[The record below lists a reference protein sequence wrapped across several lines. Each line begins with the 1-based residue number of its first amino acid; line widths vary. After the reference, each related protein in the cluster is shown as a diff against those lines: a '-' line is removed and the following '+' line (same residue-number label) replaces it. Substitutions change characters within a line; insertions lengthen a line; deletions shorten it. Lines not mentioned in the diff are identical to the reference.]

1 MLKKDIFNSP
11 KPLENLLNRTI
22 FAYLSKGS
30 NVGIPNDPESFIKN
44 GYAGNVNIYPIIR
57 RIVTPAI
64 GVKWGIKDE
73 AGEWIEGSELAP
85 LLKNP
90 NTRQSFNEFIDEMMC
105 WRLITGNS
113 FTWVL
118 TPDTGSNKGKPAEI
132 WPLPTSQTEIVSGGY
147 FEPVQE
153 YKLNIGDRSKRF
165 PASQVVHGR
174 YTNLS
179 YDAAG
184 GQLYGMSPLQ
194 AAIKVM
200 TATNSGYDTMAKQF
214 DNGGPD
220 VIITGTKETATQEW
234 TQEQFDTVWQRFKSK
249 FRKGSKERFMLKNLP
264 VEVHEIGKS
273 LVDMNVLEYL
283 KLSLR
288 DYCNIYG
295 IPSALMNDN
304 QYATQSANAR
314 EFQRQLWNN
323 AVIPELERCKDDM
336 NKIAA
341 MYTKATGKIETFD
354 FDLTDIPELQA
365 DNSLMSQSLS
375 TAWWLTPNQRLVMM
389 GLPPVDGDPLMN
401 TVFAP
406 MGLVPLSDLND
417 PLPDAA
423 KSNAY
428 LKEHGI
434 TY

>member
-11 KPLENLLNRTI
+11 KPLENLINRI
-22 FAYLSKGS
+22 IYAYISKG
-30 NVGIPNDPESFIKN
+30 VTVAIPNDPEGFVKN
-44 GYAGNVNIYPIIR
+44 GYAGNVNIYPIVR

-73 AGEWIEGSELAP
+73 NNEWVEDSELSG
-85 LLKNP
+85 LLKTP
-90 NTRQSFNEFIDEMMC
+90 NTRQSFNEFIDEVMC

-113 FTWVL
+113 YIWVL
-118 TPDTGSNKGKPAEI
+118 KIETGPNKGKPAEL
-132 WPLPTSQTEIVSGGY
+132 WPMPSSQVQIVSGGM
-147 FEPVQE
+147 FAQVSE
-153 YKLNIGDRSKRF
+153 YMINIGDSSKRI
-165 PASQVVHGR
+165 PAAQVVHGK

-179 YDAAG
+179 YDSSG
-184 GQLYGMSPLQ
+184 SQLYGQSPLQ
-194 AAIKVM
+194 AALKVM
-200 TATNSGYDTMAKQF
+200 QATNSAYDTMAKQF
-214 DNGGPD
+214 ENGGPD

-234 TQEQFDTVWQRFKSK
+234 TQEQFDTVWKRFIRK
-249 FRKGSKERFMLKNLP
+249 FRNGSKERFMLKNLP

-273 LVDMNVLEYL
+273 LVDMNVLAYN

-295 IPSALMNDN
+295 VPSALLNDN
-304 QYATQSANAR
+304 EYATQSANSR

-323 AVIPELERCKDDM
+323 SIIPELERTCDDL
-336 NKIAA
+336 NKVAA
-341 MYTKATGKIETFD
+341 MYNLATGKNEHFAYD
-354 FDLTDIPELQA
+354 VSDIAELQA

-375 TAWWLTPNQRLVMM
+375 IAWWLTPNQRLAMM
-389 GLPPVDGDPLMN
+389 GQPIDKIDPMMN
-401 TVFAP
+401 MRFIP
-406 MGLVPLSDLND
+406 MGLIPMADLND

-428 LKEHGI
+428 LKEHGV